1 MKQYKVVPKE
11 APKPSSSPTGATR
24 QEIDSL
30 SRSVGKL
37 IEKDPKKAA
46 KVFESWLSGS
56 ASKDRKKKA
65 A

>member
-1 MKQYKVVPKE
+1 MKQFKVVPKE

-30 SRSVGKL
+30 SRSVGRL

-46 KVFESWLSGS
+46 KIFQNWLEGS
-56 ASKDRKKKA
+56 AGKDRKKKA